1 MENIKS
7 FISYLEDSKIYES
20 TEMSPSGLESENELN
35 TDFINKKSKIHKTW
49 IENYLIPMGS
59 FKSYDEKNQKYK
71 SVLTSAKSWLSSPS
85 GISTKSQNGRYHNW
99 TNGEIVFIIYW
110 DKKNTQTNRDAYPLR
125 ASVYDLIK
133 GVK

>member
-7 FISYLEDSKIYES
+7 FTTYLEDFKIYES
-20 TEMSPSGLESENELN
+20 SEIAPSGLESENELN
-35 TDFINKKSKIHKTW
+35 SNFIAIKGKVHKTW

-71 SVLTSAKSWLSSPS
+71 SILTSAKSWLSSSS
-85 GISTKSQNGRYHNW
+85 GISTKKENGKYHNW
-99 TNGEIVFIIYW
+99 TNGEVVNIIYW
-110 DKKNTQTNRDAYPLR
+110 DKKHTQEYRTIMPLR